1 MGGLFYQRKNGANL
15 KTLLIR
21 FGQFSIGSLGAAVL
35 NLILIPVTTYF
46 LTPEEYGKTSMFILA
61 QTLLIYIVYLG
72 YDQAFTREFYE
83 YNNKKR
89 LLFQAMLI
97 PLLFSIILILGMCFF
112 AESLSTWLFAD
123 PMYTHAIYLLA
134 ISSVLLIFE
143 RFILLFVRM
152 ENKAIRFSLYSI
164 IIKLA
169 ILLGTVCALL
179 IGPATFITVIYGMLI
194 GQMIGDFILIIM
206 NLTLFTGYKGSLDRQ
221 LIKRLTLFGVPV
233 VVGTFLYSLFIVID
247 KLFLRYFSDFNEIGI
262 YTAAFKIASAL
273 MVLQVSFSNFW
284 IPTAYEWYQQKK
296 PILYYKKVS
305 DAVMFSTAL
314 FFLVML
320 FFKEWIVLFILSPAY
335 SEAQYVFPFLCFYP
349 IMMTVSETTNLGI
362 VFLKKSIFNIFVS
375 ASALIVAIALNFML
389 VPTYGAIGASIS
401 TGTAYIVFFF
411 ARTYFS
417 MRIWEGFS
425 VKRHL
430 FVTGLLYSLALWSIV
445 FHQDSIEKLVILL
458 SIILLVFLYKKEIS
472 YLWNLKTRKERKNK

>member
-1 MGGLFYQRKNGANL
+1 MEESFYQRKNEVNL

-21 FGQFSIGSLGAAVL
+21 FGQFSIGSLGAAFL

-61 QTLLIYIVYLG
+61 QTLLVYIVYLG
-72 YDQAFTREFYE
+72 FDQAFTREFYE
-83 YNNKKR
+83 YKNKKE

-97 PLLFSIILILGMCFF
+97 PLFFSIILILGMFLF
-112 AESLSTWLFAD
+112 ASSLSNWLFAD
-123 PMYTHAIYLLA
+123 PIYKQAIYLLA
-134 ISSVLLIFE
+134 ISSVFLIFE

-152 ENKAIRFSLYSI
+152 ENQALRFSLYSI

-169 ILLGTVCALL
+169 ILIGTVVSLL
-179 IGPATFITVIYGMLI
+179 IGPTTFITVVYGMLI
-194 GQMIGDFILIIM
+194 GQMIGDLILILV
-206 NLTLFTGYKGSLDRQ
+206 NVSLFTGHRSSLDKE
-221 LIKRLTLFGVPV
+221 LIKRLARFGLPI

-247 KLFLRYFSDFNEIGI
+247 KLFLRYFTDFNEIGI

-273 MVLQVSFSNFW
+273 MVIQVSFANFW

-296 PILYYKKVS
+296 PIIYYKKVS

-314 FFLVML
+314 FFLLML
-320 FFKEWIVLFILSPAY
+320 FFKESIVILMLSSAY
-335 SEAQYVFPFLCFYP
+335 SDAQYIFPFLCFYP

-375 ASALIVAIALNFML
+375 ISALLVAVVLNFML
-389 VPTYGAIGASIS
+389 VPTYGAIGAAIS

-417 MRIWEGFS
+417 MRIWEGFT

-430 FVTGLLYSLALWSIV
+430 FVTALLYILSLYSVI
-445 FHQDSIEKLVILL
+445 FRSNSIEKMFILL
-458 SIILLVFLYKKEIS
+458 SLLLLIFLYKKEIR
-472 YLWNLKTRKERKNK
+472 YLWELKTRKEPKK

>member
-1 MGGLFYQRKNGANL
+1 MEESFYQRKNEVNL

-21 FGQFSIGSLGAAVL
+21 FGQFSIGSLGAAFL

-61 QTLLIYIVYLG
+61 QTLLVYIVYLG
-72 YDQAFTREFYE
+72 FDQAFTREFYE
-83 YNNKKR
+83 YKNKKE

-97 PLLFSIILILGMCFF
+97 PLFFSIILILGMFLF
-112 AESLSTWLFAD
+112 ASSLSNWLFAD
-123 PMYTHAIYLLA
+123 PIYKQAIYLLA
-134 ISSVLLIFE
+134 ISSVFLIFE

-152 ENKAIRFSLYSI
+152 ENQALRFSLYSI

-169 ILLGTVCALL
+169 ILIGTVVSLL
-179 IGPATFITVIYGMLI
+179 IGPTTFITVVYGMLI
-194 GQMIGDFILIIM
+194 GQMIGDLILILV
-206 NLTLFTGYKGSLDRQ
+206 NVSLFTGHRSSLDKE
-221 LIKRLTLFGVPV
+221 LIKRLARFGLPI

-247 KLFLRYFSDFNEIGI
+247 KLFLRYFTDFNEIGI

-273 MVLQVSFSNFW
+273 MVIQVSFANFW

-296 PILYYKKVS
+296 PIIYYKKVS

-314 FFLVML
+314 FFLLML
-320 FFKEWIVLFILSPAY
+320 FFKESIVILMLSSAY
-335 SEAQYVFPFLCFYP
+335 SDAQYIFPFLCFYP

-375 ASALIVAIALNFML
+375 ISALLVAVVLNFML
-389 VPTYGAIGASIS
+389 VPTYGAIGAAIS

-417 MRIWEGFS
+417 MRIWEGFT

-430 FVTGLLYSLALWSIV
+430 FVTALLYILSLYSVI
-445 FHQDSIEKLVILL
+445 FRSNSIEKIFILL
-458 SIILLVFLYKKEIS
+458 SLLLLIFLYKKEIR
-472 YLWNLKTRKERKNK
+472 YLWELKTRKEPKK